1 MKRTIMIAV
10 LLVGRAC
17 GGWLNP
23 SQPGF
28 TADETLL
35 RIAGDRTNAAA
46 LTDATNG
53 LWQALGGHNHDSR
66 YDAAGAA
73 NGVSNRLSGAL
84 ADEIGARAAFDTG
97 LQGTNGLVLFG
108 HDLYRETV
116 VDTAPGWLD
125 WEVAEIDGN
134 SSMWIWAHWDGVILN
149 SDASVDA
156 DQVPD
161 FGASDYGPYAWIL
174 DPDGN
179 YRVPQEWQEG
189 DHYANVGPDDAV
201 ACSWV
206 WNYGGYWSAGQT
218 TVGETPIT
226 AVETGFYGSDYV
238 DSYNEYAPCMV
249 MWSVSEDRQHASY
262 TIDWHPSEHAPPL
275 EPWYLSADP
284 VNAHIRIRPVADLA
298 FVQDGSI
305 SGYVCAPDGTPLW
318 WIGYGPFDPPVEM
331 PAGFYFDYVFGDQYP
346 NVGDETPVDL
356 GFNWLHGYE
365 RHFPWIQVPSAY
377 EVTNTVQAAIAGDS
391 TRYLKGEV
399 DEIAQGV
406 RDDLG
411 AAVVT
416 VSTDM
421 AARVAASTN
430 LLAPTLAGQFQCP
443 VVVAGSN
450 GVATLAWSNSPFLT
464 VVNTNSCFV
473 QVPAVPATG
482 IAVNLFFDCL
492 GSNTLLFT
500 RPVLWSCAPPAGRGL
515 YELYGNPLVT
525 NAWRGWAVPETRAPV
540 AYTQF
545 VYSVPPQ
552 GTISNGLFAAP
563 VSVTLG
569 NGATSNGLPATV
581 AVMCREQTTNAWTAL
596 PLSRTNLYAGDVY
609 LPFGSLSIAF
619 SNSADAAVSAMPPF
633 AVTSWYFLEPGAGL
647 FRAYPAWDSG
657 AWYCCGTTADGT
669 WSPSGSFF
677 TTGGSVAPGFTRGS
691 YRTGSWG
698 WGESDGCVRSPAI
711 TGLISRVRMMVRTAH
726 PDAVGLIEYCP
737 LSSDWTA
744 RTNWVAVPD
753 ATITSMDWNWL
764 TFSVNKTNGYIR
776 IRNTPIL
783 LNSATLNI
791 AFVSFE

>member
-46 LTDATNG
+46 LTVATNG
-53 LWQALGGHNHDSR
+53 LWQAMGGHNHDSR

-73 NGVSNRLSGAL
+73 NAVNSQLSGVL
-84 ADEIGARAAFDTG
+84 ADETGARAAFDAD
-97 LQGTNGLVLFG
+97 LLRTNGLVLFG
-108 HDLYRETV
+108 QDLYRQTV
-116 VDTAPGWLD
+116 VDSVPGWLD
-125 WEVAEIDGN
+125 WQVAEIVGDTVTYT
-134 SSMWIWAHWDGVILN
+134 WAHWDYVVLN
-149 SDASVDA
+149 SDMSVDA

-161 FGASDYGPYAWIL
+161 FGASAYGMYAWIL

-206 WNYGGYWSAGQT
+206 WDYGGHWGSGQT
-218 TVGETPIT
+218 MVGETWISP
-226 AVETGFYGSDYV
+226 VETGYYGSDYIGSYDEYGQCAV
-238 DSYNEYAPCMV
+238 D
-249 MWSVSEDRQHASY
+249 WSVSEDQKHASY
-262 TIDWHPSEHAPPL
+262 NIDWQPSEHAPL
-275 EPWYLSADP
+275 YEPYSIVSDSIHGH
-284 VNAHIRIRPVADLA
+284 VRIRPKADLA
-298 FVQDGSI
+298 FVWDGGV
-305 SGYVCAPDGTPLW
+305 SGYLFDAQENTLAW
-318 WIGYGPFDPPVEM
+318 LGYGPIDPPIEM
-331 PAGFYFDYVFGDQYP
+331 RPGYFFDFYFTDQYP
-346 NVGDETPVDL
+346 NAYGDVPVYLDCQWL
-356 GFNWLHGYE
+356 YGFE
-365 RHFPWIQVPSAY
+365 RHTPWIQVPSAY
-377 EVTNTVQAAIAGDS
+377 EVTNVVGAAIAGDS

-406 RDDLG
+406 RNDLG
-411 AAVVT
+411 AQVVT

-421 AARVAASTN
+421 VARVAASTN
-430 LLAPTLAGQFQCP
+430 LLAPALAGQFRCGTAAP
-443 VVVAGSN
+443 DSTGVV
-450 GVATLAWSNSPFLT
+450 TLTWSNSPFLT
-464 VVNTNSCFV
+464 VVNTNACFV
-473 QVPAVPATG
+473 QVPTVPATG
-482 IAVNLFFDCL
+482 TAVNLFFDCQ
-492 GSNTLLFT
+492 GTNALLFT
-500 RPVLWSCAPPAGRGL
+500 RPVIWSSAPPAGRGL
-515 YELYGNPLVT
+515 YQLYGNPFVT

-581 AVMCREQTTNAWTAL
+581 AVMCREQTTNVWTAL

-609 LPFGSLSIAF
+609 LPFGSLSVAF
-619 SNSADAAVSAMPPF
+619 SNSADAVVSAMPPF

-647 FRAYPAWDSG
+647 FRSYPAWDSG
-657 AWYCCGTTADGT
+657 AWYCSGTTADGT

-677 TTGGSVAPGFTRGS
+677 TTGGTVAPGFTRGS

-711 TGLISRVRMMVRTAH
+711 TGLISRVRMMVRLAH

-737 LSSDWTA
+737 LESNWTQ
-744 RTNWVAVPD
+744 RTSWSAVPN

-764 TFSVNKTNGYIR
+764 TFPVNKTNGYIR

-783 LNSATLNI
+783 LNTATLNI